1 MTEAADEGVQNSAFD
16 ETDFGAVDTDLEAR
30 NPDGPEDIEN
40 NEDTEEVWEEDL
52 DDFQVNLLED
62 YESVEKEDRNFIY
75 LLFKPIIWCARIIS
89 NNSKIAE
96 WCFYG
101 AFVIGNCHKYTWTRF
116 SGLSGPGFS
125 GTGFSRANI
134 LMIKR
139 LYYFHW
145 IRFETKFWRRSYSIG
160 PWFTF
165 CCPLVLG

>member
-30 NPDGPEDIEN
+30 NPDDPEAIEN
-40 NEDTEEVWEEDL
+40 NEDTEEDL

-75 LLFKPIIWCARIIS
+75 LLFKPIIWCARVIS

-101 AFVIGNCHKYTWTRF
+101 AFVIGNCHKYT
-116 SGLSGPGFS
+116 
-125 GTGFSRANI
+125 
-134 LMIKR
+134 
-139 LYYFHW
+139 
-145 IRFETKFWRRSYSIG
+145 
-160 PWFTF
+160 
-165 CCPLVLG
+165 

>member
-1 MTEAADEGVQNSAFD
+1 MRVVHFLRPSTLEIILVNFKLMTEAADEGVQNSAFE

-40 NEDTEEVWEEDL
+40 NEDIDEVWEEDL

-75 LLFKPIIWCARIIS
+75 LLFKPIIWCARVIS

-101 AFVIGNCHKYTWTRF
+101 AFVIGNCHIYLDQVFRAQRTRF
-116 SGLSGPGFS
+116 FRDRVFPG
-125 GTGFSRANI
+125 
-134 LMIKR
+134 
-139 LYYFHW
+139 
-145 IRFETKFWRRSYSIG
+145 
-160 PWFTF
+160 
-165 CCPLVLG
+165 

>member
-30 NPDGPEDIEN
+30 NPVEPEDIEN
-40 NEDTEEVWEEDL
+40 NEDTDEVWEEDL

-62 YESVEKEDRNFIY
+62 YESVKKEDRNFIY

-101 AFVIGNCHKYTWTRF
+101 AFVIGNCHIYIWTRF

-125 GTGFSRANI
+125 GLLF
-134 LMIKR
+134 
-139 LYYFHW
+139 
-145 IRFETKFWRRSYSIG
+145 
-160 PWFTF
+160 
-165 CCPLVLG
+165 

>member
-1 MTEAADEGVQNSAFD
+1 MTEAADEGVQNSAFY
-16 ETDFGAVDTDLEAR
+16 ETNFGAVDTDLEAR

-40 NEDTEEVWEEDL
+40 NEDTDEVWEEDL

-101 AFVIGNCHKYTWTRF
+101 AFVIGNCHIYIF
-116 SGLSGPGFS
+116 GPGFPGS
-125 GTGFSRANI
+125 ADQVFPG
-134 LMIKR
+134 
-139 LYYFHW
+139 YYFDDEKV
-145 IRFETKFWRRSYSIG
+145 ILFS
-160 PWFTF
+160 
-165 CCPLVLG
+165 LVTL